1 MTARPMV
8 MPLEAVA
15 DISGDADVMA
25 RRVDVASNHVDDS
38 FFCAVHVTMT
48 RTEQASAKSER
59 SFRSPSPCTQ
69 MLRAAEISGMQ
80 LEDGRGRP
88 PPLALRAS
96 TAVACVVSRLRRTG
110 RRDSLRV
117 MVTRLPTS
125 SCDVGE
131 TAGVFVG
138 SPPPLANASYGET
151 DFACRD

>member
-15 DISGDADVMA
+15 DVSGDADVMA

-96 TAVACVVSRLRRTG
+96 TAVACVGSRLRRTG
-110 RRDSLRV
+110 RRDRLRV
-117 MVTRLPTS
+117 PRLAQLKAGLGPTPHLACLDEARRSRAKSGS
-125 SCDVGE
+125 SG
-131 TAGVFVG
+131 
-138 SPPPLANASYGET
+138 
-151 DFACRD
+151 